1 MLYLNYSL
9 VFPKKKVRKE
19 IQKTLWFFLP
29 IVYHR
34 EVPSGEKGGCL
45 ILFRIHNVLKKY
57 CSLLLLVSVLAVWHA
72 DSLSA
77 YALPVITDADTR
89 TAIPIESNSI
99 PNWPQGPVI
108 SAQSAI
114 LIDADTGAV
123 LYSKN
128 AHEKLYPAST
138 TKILTCLIATERCS
152 LTDTVTFSHDAVF
165 DTPRDSSNIAM
176 DVGYE
181 LTLEQCLQAI
191 LIASANE
198 ASYAVAEHISG
209 TTDWSVFA
217 DIMNERAKELGCVDS
232 HFANP
237 NGLPDENHYTSSYDL
252 ARIGMAFFANDLL
265 CKISSTPQ
273 LDLEPTDK
281 QPKHVVENSKNQLF
295 AGRNYAY
302 EYLVGSKTGYT
313 VAARSTLVSCAEKD
327 GLKLIAVVMVEDS
340 PAQFADTVTLFQ
352 YGFENFEK
360 VNISQKETRYQMEN
374 GNAFYG
380 GSDIFGSSKPILS
393 LDTEDTVI
401 LPKTVPF
408 EDLTSEISYDT
419 DSPEQAAL
427 ITYTYRDQFLGSVAV
442 NFTTGTE
449 KGYDFTAA
457 VEPEH
462 STSLPKV
469 IFINVVKVILWI
481 VGIAGGLILL
491 LILYAFIRNYHFE
504 LRKRG
509 GRKGWLKTRKRKIS
523 RYQKSRI
530 AAAKKNIRQQ
540 KKRQR
545 KEKKRSWEDDE

>member
-1 MLYLNYSL
+1 M
-9 VFPKKKVRKE
+9 
-19 IQKTLWFFLP
+19 
-29 IVYHR
+29 YHR
-34 EVPSGEKGGCL
+34 EVPSEEKKGCL
-45 ILFRIHNVLKKY
+45 ILFRIHKLVKKY
-57 CSLLLLVSVLAVWHA
+57 VTALFAVSVAAVWTFN
-72 DSLSA
+72 SLPA
-77 YALPVITDADTR
+77 YALPVITDADIR

-128 AHEKLYPAST
+128 AHEQLYPAST

-198 ASYAVAEHISG
+198 ASYAVAEHVSG

-252 ARIGMAFFANDLL
+252 ARIGMAFFKNDLL
-265 CKISSTPQ
+265 CKISSTPR
-273 LDLEPTDK
+273 LELEPTDK
-281 QPKHVVENSKNQLF
+281 QPKHVIENSKNQLF
-295 AGRNYAY
+295 TGKAYAY

-313 VAARSTLVSCAEKD
+313 VAAKSTLVSCAEKD

-340 PAQFADTVTLFQ
+340 PAQFADTVSLFQ

-360 VNISQKETRYQMEN
+360 VNISQKETRYRMEN
-374 GNAFYG
+374 SNAFYG
-380 GSDIFGSSKPILS
+380 GSDIFGSSRPILS
-393 LDTEDTVI
+393 INTQDTII

-408 EDLTSEISYDT
+408 EDLTSEITYDT
-419 DSPEQAAL
+419 DSPDEAAL
-427 ITYTYRDQFLGSVAV
+427 ITYTYQGEFLGSVAV
-442 NFTTGTE
+442 NFTGSTE
-449 KGYDFTAA
+449 KGYDFNAA
-457 VEPEH
+457 VEPEKK
-462 STSLPKV
+462 TSLPKV

-481 VGIAGGLILL
+481 VGVAGGIILL

-509 GRKGWLKTRKRKIS
+509 GRKSWLKTRKRKLT
-523 RYQKSRI
+523 RYQKNRI
-530 AAAKKNIRQQ
+530 AAAKRNIRQQ